1 MGCVWWIWRRGG
13 RGGVGGR
20 TWICHLLWAVIRICA
35 NIFNNGVA
43 DLVIDLLVLNS
54 NCNMTD
60 LLLAGNTLLFRH
72 LLIHNVALSV
82 HDGLALVH
90 NLCPVLGHINGVA
103 FQLGHLLA
111 LLSLSSLKASSL
123 ALLQREKCWKLLPLS
138 TFLFFRIEIVG
149 VVKILKVLIP
159 SGLTD

>member
-1 MGCVWWIWRRGG
+1 MGCVVYMVWMGCCW
-13 RGGVGGR
+13 GGVGR
-20 TWICHLLWAVIRICA
+20 RFWICHLVWAVIRICA

-60 LLLAGNTLLFRH
+60 LLLTGNTLLFRH

-82 HDGLALVH
+82 HDRLALVH

-103 FQLGHLLA
+103 FQLRHLLA
-111 LLSLSSLKASSL
+111 LLSLSSLKAGSL
-123 ALLQREKCWKLLPLS
+123 ALLQREKELLPLS
-138 TFLFFRIEIVG
+138 TLLFSFRIEIVG
-149 VVKILKVLIP
+149 VVKILKVFTP

>member
-1 MGCVWWIWRRGG
+1 MGCVRWIWRRWW

-20 TWICHLLWAVIRICA
+20 TWICHLVWAVIRICT
-35 NIFNNGVA
+35 NIFNYGVA
-43 DLVIDLLVLNS
+43 DFVIDLLVLNS

-60 LLLAGNTLLFRH
+60 LLLAGNALLFWH
-72 LLIHNVALSV
+72 LLVHYVALSV
-82 HDGLALVH
+82 HDRLALVH

-103 FQLGHLLA
+103 FQLGDLLA
-111 LLSLSSLKASSL
+111 LLSLSPLKAGSL
-123 ALLQREKCWKLLPLS
+123 ALLQREKELLPLS
-138 TFLFFRIEIVG
+138 TLLFSFRIEIVG